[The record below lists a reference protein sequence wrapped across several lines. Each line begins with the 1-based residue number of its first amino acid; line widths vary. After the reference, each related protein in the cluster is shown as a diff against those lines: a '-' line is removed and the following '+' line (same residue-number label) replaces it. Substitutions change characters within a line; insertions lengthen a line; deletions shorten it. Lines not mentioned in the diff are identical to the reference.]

1 MNKFM
6 LGMGI
11 TKEEYELLNNELL
24 DLDPDYKDEDKV
36 QPINYA

>member
-11 TKEEYELLNNELL
+11 TKEEYELLNNELP
-24 DLDPDYKDEDKV
+24 DLDPDYKYEDKV
-36 QPINYA
+36 HSISYV